1 MLVQL
6 GTFRLHS
13 SNSLDE
19 RGLSACLCCLLSC
32 SAGSCVTKVFGLET
46 PPKEPAVKMSK
57 RSFTKLEKQSMVSL
71 RCSCFIS
78 LLFLQWSSRLHTSG
92 RHTAL
97 WTCVTILWYVC
108 HVCIWM
114 CVFVTWT
121 PGRCLRHY
129 LAERP
134 GRNKFIKRNKF
145 TLKSLKLKRVQ
156 GKSPPPPVAT
166 TDTSLK
172 GKRKPSI
179 TIADKVYIVKL
190 APCRPHKHGA
200 DSICSQFVYV
210 HTLLVASIYTRVG
223 GNVFLCCRRRIV

>member
-78 LLFLQWSSRLHTSG
+78 LLFLQWSSRLHTYGQWTKVVQVCVHLVCKRQAHCTVDVCDNPLVCVSCVYLDVCVCDVDSWSLLE
-92 RHTAL
+92 AL
-97 WTCVTILWYVC
+97 SC
-108 HVCIWM
+108 
-114 CVFVTWT
+114 
-121 PGRCLRHY
+121 
-129 LAERP
+129 
-134 GRNKFIKRNKF
+134 
-145 TLKSLKLKRVQ
+145 
-156 GKSPPPPVAT
+156 
-166 TDTSLK
+166 
-172 GKRKPSI
+172 
-179 TIADKVYIVKL
+179 
-190 APCRPHKHGA
+190 
-200 DSICSQFVYV
+200 
-210 HTLLVASIYTRVG
+210 
-223 GNVFLCCRRRIV
+223 

>member
-1 MLVQL
+1 M
-6 GTFRLHS
+6 
-13 SNSLDE
+13 D
-19 RGLSACLCCLLSC
+19 RGQKLCR
-32 SAGSCVTKVFGLET
+32 CVYILC
-46 PPKEPAVKMSK
+46 A
-57 RSFTKLEKQSMVSL
+57 
-71 RCSCFIS
+71 
-78 LLFLQWSSRLHTSG
+78 SG

-156 GKSPPPPVAT
+156 GKSAPPPVAT
-166 TDTSLK
+166 TDTSLR
-172 GKRKPSI
+172 GRRKPSI